1 MHTCRLVYKDLS
13 LSFDL
18 ECEDPIACLAAA
30 KRKAVDICTS
40 LRTLPEYSKLTPAA
54 FEYHID
60 WKQPQLDLFAGA
72 RLAGPVTQIVA
83 GPSVP
88 TLATLA
94 G

>member
-30 KRKAVDICTS
+30 KRKALEVCAA
-40 LRTLPEYSKLTPAA
+40 LRQVPEYSKLTPEA
-54 FEYHID
+54 FEYHVD
-60 WKQPQLDLFAGA
+60 WKQPQLDLFLGA
-72 RLAGPVTQIVA
+72 LGPTVQIVA
-83 GPSVP
+83 GPKVP